1 MKLQQAEN
9 IIKREILKRKG
20 EKYNYKYISTD
31 ILFIALDNVGYN
43 YKELTK
49 DLIIR
54 GIDLYLKREEEK
66 KKEQSNYL
74 DIDNLPF

>member
-49 DLIIR
+49 DLIIKVV
-54 GIDLYLKREEEK
+54 DLYLKREEEEK
-66 KKEQSNYL
+66 KKYVNS
-74 DIDNLPF
+74 IDFLPF

>member
-20 EKYNYKYISTD
+20 KKYNYKYISTD
-31 ILFIALDNVGYN
+31 ILFITLDNVGYN

-49 DLIIR
+49 DLIIKVV
-54 GIDLYLKREEEK
+54 DLYLKREEEEK
-66 KKEQSNYL
+66 KKYVNS
-74 DIDNLPF
+74 IDFLPF